1 MILFQAN
8 GGSWLKLR
16 VQVKNRKEKTSLA
29 YVARFNGDV
38 PGAADAC
45 WVVGVGPVWRLDRT
59 LRFGQPSTTE
69 LVLCR
74 NRKTGAMPHYAIR
87 HASSPQKKEL

>member
-45 WVVGVGPVWRLDRT
+45 WVVGVGPVWRLD
-59 LRFGQPSTTE
+59 
-69 LVLCR
+69 
-74 NRKTGAMPHYAIR
+74 
-87 HASSPQKKEL
+87 